1 MTEIIVMLLLAI
13 VVIFVIARLLKDAKA
28 FTRLMAILAVSVI
41 VGAGLKQSIEKYFDE
56 PEKAT
61 VVSTKVTPTQS
72 SITPFVLEDTGACL
86 DSVSQEI
93 VTRDSVETE
102 VEGLPTVRN
111 EVSYI
116 DDS

>member
-1 MTEIIVMLLLAI
+1 MLLATAI
-13 VVIFVIARLLKDAKA
+13 VFVIARLMKDAKA

-41 VGAGLKQSIEKYFDE
+41 VGAGVKETVVKAAST

-61 VVSTKVTPTQS
+61 VVSTSVTPTQS
-72 SITPFVLEDTGACL
+72 SLSPFVLEKTDACL
-86 DSVSQEI
+86 DSVSQEN

-102 VEGLPTVRN
+102 VEGTPTKLI
-111 EVSYI
+111 EVGYI

>member
-1 MTEIIVMLLLAI
+1 MTNIILWLLLAI

-41 VGAGLKQSIEKYFDE
+41 VGAGLKQSIEKYFNQ

-72 SITPFVLEDTGACL
+72 SIAPFVLESTDACL
-86 DSVSQEI
+86 DSVSQET
-93 VTRDSVETE
+93 VTRDSVETQ
-102 VEGLPTVRN
+102 VEGTPTVLK

>member
-13 VVIFVIARLLKDAKA
+13 VVIFVIARLLRDAKA
-28 FTRLMAILAVSVI
+28 FTRLMAILAVSAI
-41 VGAGLKQSIEKYFDE
+41 VGAGLKHSIVKYLNK

-61 VVSTKVTPTQS
+61 VVSTEVTPTQS
-72 SITPFVLEDTGACL
+72 SITPFVLENTNACL
-86 DSVSQEI
+86 DSVSQEK

-102 VEGLPTVRN
+102 VEGLPTTLN

>member
-1 MTEIIVMLLLAI
+1 MSNFILMLLAT
-13 VVIFVIARLLKDAKA
+13 VVVFIIARLMKDAKA

-41 VGAGLKQSIEKYFDE
+41 VGAGVKETVVKAAST

-72 SITPFVLEDTGACL
+72 SISPFTENANACL
-86 DSVSQEI
+86 DSVSQEN

-102 VEGLPTVRN
+102 VEGLPTVR
-111 EVSYI
+111 EEIGYL

>member
-1 MTEIIVMLLLAI
+1 MLLATVI
-13 VVIFVIARLLKDAKA
+13 VFVIARLMKDAKA

-41 VGAGLKQSIEKYFDE
+41 VGAGVKETVIKAAST

-72 SITPFVLEDTGACL
+72 SLSPFVLEKTDACL
-86 DSVSQEI
+86 DSASQEN
-93 VTRDSVETE
+93 VTRDSVETK
-102 VEGLPTVRN
+102 VEGTPTVLE
-111 EVSYI
+111 EVGYI

>member
-1 MTEIIVMLLLAI
+1 MTEIILMLLLAI

-41 VGAGLKQSIEKYFDE
+41 VGAGLKQSIEKYFNQ

-61 VVSTKVTPTQS
+61 VVSTEAAPIQS
-72 SITPFVLEDTGACL
+72 SITPFVLENTDACL
-86 DSVSQEI
+86 DSEGKDI
-93 VTRDSVETE
+93 AARDSVETQLE
-102 VEGLPTVRN
+102 ETPTVLN
-111 EVSYI
+111 EVGYI